1 MLRFILFSERLS
13 AAIAKYHN
21 RVITLLQIITE
32 MIEMGK

>member
-13 AAIAKYHN
+13 AGIAKYHN